1 MQWNVFLRHLR
12 FYLEVFF
19 QGHIWVITSMVFERN
34 LNPCMVTWNLIMHYL
49 TKILRILY
57 YWLTCKKITFPF
69 FKKTLQTQIEISI
82 FRTFYVLNFMLLF
95 SAFKAIFHIYSTF
108 FSHLIKGFWQISC
121 KLYYFGTLWKG
132 IFDISSWIDR
142 NGDWGKH
149 YGLKKLGDDL
159 WSSYFSKQFWCPVD
173 GTRNSIF

>member
-1 MQWNVFLRHLR
+1 
-12 FYLEVFF
+12 
-19 QGHIWVITSMVFERN
+19 MVFDRN
-34 LNPCMVTWNLIMHYL
+34 LNPCMVTWNLIMHNL

-57 YWLTCKKITFPF
+57 YWLT
-69 FKKTLQTQIEISI
+69 
-82 FRTFYVLNFMLLF
+82 FYSLHFMVLFT
-95 SAFKAIFHIYSTF
+95 AFKVIFHIYSTF

-121 KLYYFGTLWKG
+121 MLYYFGTLWKG

-159 WSSYFSKQFWCPVD
+159 WSRYLSKQFWCQVD
-173 GTRNSIF
+173 GTRNSIS